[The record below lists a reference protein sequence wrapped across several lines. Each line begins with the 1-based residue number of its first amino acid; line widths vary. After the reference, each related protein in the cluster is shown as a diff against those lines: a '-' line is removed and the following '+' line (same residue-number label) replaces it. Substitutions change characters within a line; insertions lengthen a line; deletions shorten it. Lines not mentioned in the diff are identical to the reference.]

1 MQKIIFYFLLITTS
15 FFTMNAQTYTSG
27 DVVLSNT
34 TGLEMQVKLDITA
47 TEVIITFTGP
57 SDRWFSVGFGG
68 SNMNSVQ
75 DAFLYDGTGNFD
87 KKIIPYAV
95 PETDASQD
103 WNLVSDI
110 VSGSQREII
119 ATRDL
124 DTGDEFDYIFT
135 HTDNTIPVI
144 WARGNTASM
153 TLAYHEGSNR
163 GIASI
168 PFSVLSEEDFNT
180 IRFMLYPNPTKDIL
194 NIVLPSNIEDAQLEI
209 YNVLGKK
216 VLLSRL
222 TNSFNKINV
231 SNFNSGIYLIKII
244 ANNKAYSVKQF
255 VKK

>member
-1 MQKIIFYFLLITTS
+1 MQKITFYFLLITS
-15 FFTMNAQTYTSG
+15 FFTMSAQTYTSG
-27 DVVLSNT
+27 DIILSNT

-47 TEVIITFTGP
+47 TEVTLTFTGP
-57 SDRWFSVGFGG
+57 SDRWFAIGFGG

-87 KKIIPYAV
+87 KKIIPYSN

-110 VSGSQREII
+110 ISGSQREII

-124 DTGDEFDYIFT
+124 DTGDGFDYIFT

-180 IRFMLYPNPTKDIL
+180 IQFMLYPNPTKDIL
-194 NIVLPSNIEDAQLEI
+194 NVVLPSNIEKAQVEI
-209 YNVLGKK
+209 YSVLGKK
-216 VLLSRL
+216 VLVSKL
-222 TNSFNKINV
+222 NKYFNKIEV

-244 ANNKAYSVKQF
+244 TDKAYSVKQF